1 MGSAQGPLIGPLR
14 SSRRR
19 PRVTA
24 ELVRSAALTLFAE
37 KGYRATSLRDIAAA
51 VGVQAGS
58 LYNHIT
64 SKDELLFSL
73 LCDSISDRLHALR
86 QATVAVED
94 PIERLRIAIDVV
106 IRHRFEEHREIF
118 VSQSEL
124 RALKPEQR
132 AGVVALR
139 DAYEAELEGLLA
151 GASANAGLKVTD
163 PKLAVYAIIAIGQQV
178 GRWYRPDGR
187 LTLAEISLFYQD
199 FLLDAIGAR
208 GLESPAKHASRRPH

>member
-1 MGSAQGPLIGPLR
+1 
-14 SSRRR
+14 
-19 PRVTA
+19 V
-24 ELVRSAALTLFAE
+24 VRSAALTLFAE

-73 LCDSISDRLHALR
+73 LCDSISDRLQALR
-86 QATVAVED
+86 QATEAVED

-139 DAYEAELEGLLA
+139 DAYEAELEGLLT
-151 GASANAGLKVTD
+151 GASAKAGLRVGD
-163 PKLAVYAIIAIGQQV
+163 PKLAIDAIIAIGHQV
-178 GRWYRPDGR
+178 GHWYRPGGR

-199 FLLDAIGAR
+199 FLLDGIGAR
-208 GLESPAKHASRRPH
+208 GLESSGMPASGRPR

>member
-1 MGSAQGPLIGPLR
+1 M
-14 SSRRR
+14 SRQSPRR

-24 ELVRSAALTLFAE
+24 AIIRSAALTLFAE
-37 KGYRATSLRDIAAA
+37 KGYQATSLRDIGAA
-51 VGVQAGS
+51 VGVHAGS
-58 LYNHIT
+58 LYNHIS

-73 LCDSISDRLHALR
+73 LCDSISDRLEALR
-86 QATVAVED
+86 QATQAVDD
-94 PIERLRIAIDVV
+94 PLERLRVAIDIV

-139 DAYEAELEGLLA
+139 DAYEAELEGVLTYAA
-151 GASANAGLKVTD
+151 GKAGLRVGD
-163 PKLAVYAIIAIGQQV
+163 SKLVVYAIIAIGQQV
-178 GRWYRPDGR
+178 ARWYQPDGR

-199 FLLDAIGAR
+199 FFLAAMGPLGMRGSTGPKPRAR
-208 GLESPAKHASRRPH
+208 VQ

>member
-1 MGSAQGPLIGPLR
+1 M
-14 SSRRR
+14 SRQSPRR

-24 ELVRSAALTLFAE
+24 AIIRSAALTLFAE
-37 KGYRATSLRDIAAA
+37 KGYQATSLRDIGAA
-51 VGVQAGS
+51 VGVHAGS
-58 LYNHIT
+58 LYNHIS

-73 LCDSISDRLHALR
+73 LCDSISDRLEALR
-86 QATVAVED
+86 QATQAVDD
-94 PIERLRIAIDVV
+94 PLERLRVAIDIV

-139 DAYEAELEGLLA
+139 DAYEAELEGVLTNAA
-151 GASANAGLKVTD
+151 GKAGLRVGD
-163 PKLAVYAIIAIGQQV
+163 SKLVVYVIIAIGQQV
-178 GRWYRPDGR
+178 ARWYQPDGR

-199 FLLDAIGAR
+199 FFLASMGPPGMLGSRGGKPRAR
-208 GLESPAKHASRRPH
+208 VQ